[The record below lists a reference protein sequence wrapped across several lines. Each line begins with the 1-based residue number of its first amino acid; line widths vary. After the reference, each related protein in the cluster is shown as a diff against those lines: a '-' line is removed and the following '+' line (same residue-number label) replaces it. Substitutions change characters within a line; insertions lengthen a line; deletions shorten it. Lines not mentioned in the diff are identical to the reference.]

1 MTDETSPASET
12 SDCWRSRAEEAR
24 AIAEQMKD
32 PESRRGMLD
41 IAAAYYRMALQA
53 EARRCHQR
61 RDQEFKLIHYR
72 ADTTSFRAEFVLLR
86 RAHGP
91 E

>member
-1 MTDETSPASET
+1 
-12 SDCWRSRAEEAR
+12 
-24 AIAEQMKD
+24 
-32 PESRRGMLD
+32 MLD

-72 ADTTSFRAEFVLLR
+72 ADTTSFRAEFVPLR